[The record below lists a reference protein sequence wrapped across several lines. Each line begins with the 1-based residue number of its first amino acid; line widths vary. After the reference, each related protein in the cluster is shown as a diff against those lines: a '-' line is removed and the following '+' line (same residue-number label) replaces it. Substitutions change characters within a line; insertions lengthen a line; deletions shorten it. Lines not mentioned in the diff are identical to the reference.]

1 MLSSLPVDA
10 SALIPYTLAYNNQCW
25 HEAMA
30 YNNTWLAA
38 GVDSHFHCGL
48 ERDTQKQIWLHLP
61 IDSVV
66 LEVGSRYGTMSCTI
80 AKRQKYSGLRVSV
93 EPDRR
98 AFDKF
103 LQVNARANRCA
114 GVNVHGV
121 VSASR
126 AAFTSGAGYGG
137 AATSAVHGAIPGYN
151 ITALQSRLAAR
162 RPFTALFL
170 DCEGCTL
177 AFLNE
182 HAAFLRHPSLER
194 VFIELDQ
201 NQAELAK
208 VLRRL
213 CAYGFE
219 LRASDPNLTCCPT
232 ILHLVFERA
241 RGADAST
248 SSTRHCP
255 SSLSLSAN
263 FQRRAHWSAAEVSES
278 QRLGAFAG
286 RVFSTKWWDWA
297 KDFLA

>member
-1 MLSSLPVDA
+1 MRLWRTTTHGLLQ
-10 SALIPYTLAYNNQCW
+10 ALTL
-25 HEAMA
+25 
-30 YNNTWLAA
+30 TSTAA
-38 GVDSHFHCGL
+38 WK
-48 ERDTQKQIWLHLP
+48 ETRR
-61 IDSVV
+61 
-66 LEVGSRYGTMSCTI
+66 SRYGCICQSI
-80 AKRQKYSGLRVSV
+80 RSFSKW
-93 EPDRR
+93 
-98 AFDKF
+98 
-103 LQVNARANRCA
+103 ARAMAPCRARSRSGRNTLDCESLWSPIDGPLTSSCRLTRGRTGA
-114 GVNVHGV
+114 RVNVHGV

-241 RGADAST
+241 ARGADAST

-286 RVFSTKWWDWA
+286 RVFSIKWWDWA